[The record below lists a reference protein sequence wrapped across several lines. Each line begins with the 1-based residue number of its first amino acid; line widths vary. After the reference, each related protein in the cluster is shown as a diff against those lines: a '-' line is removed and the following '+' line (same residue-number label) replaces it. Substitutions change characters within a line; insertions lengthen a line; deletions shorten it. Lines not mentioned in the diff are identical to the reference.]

1 MKLFRKNIIQ
11 TKPAISDKAAGWI
24 ANGILKTQKKFANV
38 LGKISNS
45 WKTKQQWIFLYLVC
59 LVFGG
64 LSLVAVIKPFNK
76 KAQIIFIKPTAIKT
90 PVNIHSNEDMSL
102 VTITDNEIKQ
112 VHKFKHVLDSLSATN
127 EGKIKVNKF
136 LNQRPGLMDSL
147 EMVEQLYYL
156 QKK

>member
-11 TKPAISDKAAGWI
+11 TKSVLNDKAAVWI
-24 ANGILKTQKKFANV
+24 ANGILKIQEKFAKG
-38 LGKISNS
+38 LAKISNS

-64 LSLVAVIKPFNK
+64 LSILAITKPFNK
-76 KAQIIFIKPTAIKT
+76 KAQNILSKPAAIKT
-90 PVNIHSNEDMSL
+90 PKNIPNHELPS
-102 VTITDNEIKQ
+102 VIITDNEIRQ
-112 VHKFKHVLDSLSATN
+112 VHAFKHSLDSLSATT
-127 EGKIKVNKF
+127 EGKIKVNK
-136 LNQRPGLMDSL
+136 LLSQRPGLLDSL